1 MFHQRRRVKECD
13 YFWQCFDLVLRDQ
26 MRKKA
31 TLFDM
36 ACSLFEY
43 HSAVRGHHYYKKYWQ
58 PIDGQT
64 LDFMREKDNPFYF
77 FAKKVM
83 EQNSGRT
90 LEHSNGE
97 FSSYRIS
104 PPT

>member
-1 MFHQRRRVKECD
+1 
-13 YFWQCFDLVLRDQ
+13 

-36 ACSLFEY
+36 ACNLFEY
-43 HSAVRGHHYYKKYWQ
+43 HSAVRGYHYYKKYWQ

-83 EQNSGRT
+83 EQNSGRI

-97 FSSYRIS
+97 FSSYKIS